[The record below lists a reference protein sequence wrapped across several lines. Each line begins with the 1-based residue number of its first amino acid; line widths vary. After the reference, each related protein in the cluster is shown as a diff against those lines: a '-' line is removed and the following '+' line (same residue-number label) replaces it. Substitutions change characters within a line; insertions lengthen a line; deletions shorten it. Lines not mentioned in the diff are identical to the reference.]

1 MTVIFYELID
11 CYFIHSINITDYYYS
26 KGQREIRVNLNN
38 TFDEM
43 TDVLEES
50 VVTPTNTLRYNS
62 LQAPP
67 TPPLHSTMYIPHSL
81 DVCDDKEEGEISR
94 ILEIEELQDIQK
106 DSEKEEGEVSQEMY
120 PRKRPIEEI
129 ESERSGWL
137 QLELT
142 TDKSNDYC
150 DAARLKLRP
159 REIVTYTDTNYSKV
173 STTQD
178 KIDALIGTE
187 EEEEYVPSTNES
199 EESDDDIEDN
209 LLSKTLLQSSNTLTC
224 SGDSTQPFNKSD
236 LRSSDSTQTTV
247 DPYPNMK
254 HTGSGIFKLDGD
266 RRGIFVDPAANH
278 CSLCGLK
285 PNKYH

>member
-1 MTVIFYELID
+1 
-11 CYFIHSINITDYYYS
+11 
-26 KGQREIRVNLNN
+26 
-38 TFDEM
+38 
-43 TDVLEES
+43 
-50 VVTPTNTLRYNS
+50 
-62 LQAPP
+62 
-67 TPPLHSTMYIPHSL
+67 
-81 DVCDDKEEGEISR
+81 
-94 ILEIEELQDIQK
+94 
-106 DSEKEEGEVSQEMY
+106 MY

-159 REIVTYTDTNYSKV
+159 REIVTYTDTNYSKA

-209 LLSKTLLQSSNTLTC
+209 LLSKTLLQ
-224 SGDSTQPFNKSD
+224 
-236 LRSSDSTQTTV
+236 
-247 DPYPNMK
+247 
-254 HTGSGIFKLDGD
+254 
-266 RRGIFVDPAANH
+266 
-278 CSLCGLK
+278 
-285 PNKYH
+285 